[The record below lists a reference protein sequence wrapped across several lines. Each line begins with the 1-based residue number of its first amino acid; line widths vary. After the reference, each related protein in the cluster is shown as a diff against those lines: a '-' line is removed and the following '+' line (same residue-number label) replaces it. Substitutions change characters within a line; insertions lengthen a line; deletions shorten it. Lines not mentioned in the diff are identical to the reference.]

1 MVVNKLERCWRYLL
15 ANRQATVRD
24 IVLNCDVT
32 EEFAEEV
39 IALIGSPNWR
49 EPVEERASESERARL
64 LGLAKQLTCG
74 DRNETYGPPYNNMSD
89 CAALWETYMNAN
101 ANKGCVIR
109 ITAEDVAWMLVLL
122 KMARSFQPG
131 YHPDNYVDASA
142 YAAIAGECRDMQ
154 ENGGE

>member
-1 MVVNKLERCWRYLL
+1 MVANKIERCWRYLL
-15 ANRQATVRD
+15 ANRQATIKD

-49 EPVEERASESERARL
+49 DPVADHASESERARL

-74 DRNETYGPPYNNMSD
+74 DRNGTYGPPYNNMSD
-89 CAALWETYMNAN
+89 CASLWETYMNAKN
-101 ANKGCVIR
+101 GYVIR
-109 ITAEDVAWMLVLL
+109 VTAEDVAWMLVLL
-122 KMARSFQPG
+122 KMTRSFQPG

-154 ENGGE
+154 ENGG